1 MLETNISLAPNRV
14 NLPPSEWTDIRVI
27 RLTQLW
33 QDGLTASQV
42 AAELGGFEH
51 CRDGGRSAVI
61 GKVHRLHLPERS
73 APQRYPRIPR
83 PKRDKSAAN
92 SDRAATQRI
101 AKMIKVR
108 HPENG
113 GVEEVNIVI
122 RDEGPRPADFL
133 CVGLLDLEKRHC
145 RFPHGGD
152 DGIPITFCGQEK
164 MKGESY
170 CLAHHRIAYNAPKP
184 ISPRPYLPTGGTRPA
199 VF

>member
-14 NLPPSEWTDIRVI
+14 NLPPSDWTDERVI
-27 RLTQLW
+27 RLKALW
-33 QDGLTASQV
+33 ADGLTASQV

-51 CRDGGRSAVI
+51 CMDGGRSAVI

-83 PKRDKSAAN
+83 PKRDRAAAD

-101 AKMIKVR
+101 AKMLKVR

-122 RDEGPRPADFL
+122 RDEGPRPAGFSSASG
-133 CVGLLDLEKRHC
+133 CSTWRSVIAGFPTAATTASQSHSAAKKR
-145 RFPHGGD
+145 
-152 DGIPITFCGQEK
+152 
-164 MKGESY
+164 
-170 CLAHHRIAYNAPKP
+170 
-184 ISPRPYLPTGGTRPA
+184 
-199 VF
+199 